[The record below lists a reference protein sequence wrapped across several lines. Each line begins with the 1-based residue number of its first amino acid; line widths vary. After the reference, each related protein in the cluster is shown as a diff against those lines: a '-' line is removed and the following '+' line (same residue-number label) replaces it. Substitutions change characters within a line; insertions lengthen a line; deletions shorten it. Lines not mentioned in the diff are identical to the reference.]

1 MIYTVT
7 FNPAVDCI
15 IRVDQVE
22 LGGLNQCQ
30 EQEVQYGGKGI
41 NVSKVLG
48 ELGRESVAW
57 GFLAGG
63 IGHAMDE
70 ALRAQGMN
78 CNFVFLPEGN
88 TRINTKLISGGIE
101 MDSRAHGQGAG
112 VMVSAPQGMQ
122 GMQGAQGSQGEAP
135 GEPGAAAWAGMSAAR
150 EEAMHAGDTIETAFD
165 GAGPFADKVSQL
177 KLFSML
183 QATRDGDIIIVA
195 GGVPGNVSDHAY
207 ARILESQMGKRV
219 EVVVDAAG
227 DLLLN
232 ALPHHPFLIKPNDE
246 ELAQIFD
253 FDRFDH
259 DALVEC
265 ARMLAQLGARNVLVS
280 RGANGSLL
288 LDETGVL
295 HEAQALPGQLVSSA
309 GAGDSMV
316 AGFVHGY
323 LEAKEKELAEDEVYP
338 YAYAMAQACG
348 SATAFSSG
356 LAKGAD
362 VMQLFNRIQR
372 V

>member
-22 LGGLNQCQ
+22 FGGINRCQ
-30 EQEVQYGGKGI
+30 TQEVQYGGKGI
-41 NVSKVLG
+41 NVSHVLR

-63 IGHAMDE
+63 IGRAMDE
-70 ALRAQGMN
+70 SLHAQGLN
-78 CNFVFLPEGN
+78 CDFVFLPEGN
-88 TRINTKLISGGIE
+88 TRINTKLVSEGVHASSGL
-101 MDSRAHGQGAG
+101 GADII
-112 VMVSAPQGMQ
+112 VA
-122 GMQGAQGSQGEAP
+122 GEGDGPDATSVQVQDAA
-135 GEPGAAAWAGMSAAR
+135 AAAWAGMSEAR
-150 EEAMHAGDTIETAFD
+150 EAATKREATCETAFD
-165 GAGPFADKVSQL
+165 GMGPVADKVSQL

-183 QATRDGDIIIVA
+183 QATRDGDIIIVS
-195 GGVPGNVSDHAY
+195 GEVPGNVSDHAY

-219 EVVVDAAG
+219 DVVVDAAG

-246 ELAQIFD
+246 ELADIFD
-253 FDRFDH
+253 FDRFDY

-280 RGANGSLL
+280 RGSEGSLL

-295 HEAQALPGQLVSSA
+295 HEAKALEGVPVSSV
-309 GAGDSMV
+309 GAGDAMV
-316 AGFVHGY
+316 AGFIHGY
-323 LEAKEKELAEDEVYP
+323 LEAKENNLSDDEVDP
-338 YAYAMAQACG
+338 YAYAMAQAAG
-348 SATAFSSG
+348 AATAFSAG
-356 LAKGAD
+356 LGKRD
-362 VMQLFNRIQR
+362 DILQLFNRIQR
-372 V
+372 G

>member
-22 LGGLNQCQ
+22 FGGINQCQ
-30 EQEVQYGGKGI
+30 SQEVYYGGKGI
-41 NVSKVLG
+41 NVSHVLR

-63 IGHAMDE
+63 IGRAMDE
-70 ALRAQGMN
+70 ALRAQGLN
-78 CNFVFLPEGN
+78 CDFVFLPEGN
-88 TRINTKLISGGIE
+88 TRINTKLVSEGVHAAAGSG
-101 MDSRAHGQGAG
+101 ANVVVAG
-112 VMVSAPQGMQ
+112 E
-122 GMQGAQGSQGEAP
+122 EAADASSLQVQDAA
-135 GEPGAAAWAGMSAAR
+135 AAAWAGLGEAR
-150 EEAMHAGDTIETAFD
+150 EAATKRDAACETAFD
-165 GAGPFADKVSQL
+165 GMGPVADKVSQL

-195 GGVPGNVSDHAY
+195 GEVPGNVSDHAY
-207 ARILESQMGKRV
+207 ARILESQAGKHV
-219 EVVVDAAG
+219 NVVVDAAG

-232 ALPHHPFLIKPNDE
+232 ALPHHPFLVKPNDE

-253 FDRFDH
+253 FDRFDY

-280 RGANGSLL
+280 RGSEGSLL

-295 HEAQALPGQLVSSA
+295 HEAQALPGTQVSSV
-309 GAGDSMV
+309 GAGDAMV
-316 AGFVHGY
+316 AGFMHGY
-323 LEAKEKELAEDEVYP
+323 LEAKENNLPDDEVYP
-338 YAYAMAQACG
+338 YAYAMAQAAG
-348 SATAFSSG
+348 SATAFSPG
-356 LAKGAD
+356 LGKRD
-362 VMQLFNRIQR
+362 DILQLFNRIQR
-372 V
+372 G

>member
-7 FNPAVDCI
+7 FNPAVDCV

-22 LGGLNQCQ
+22 FGGINVCQ
-30 EQEVQYGGKGI
+30 SQEVFYGGKGI
-41 NVSKVLG
+41 NVSHVLR

-63 IGHAMDE
+63 IGRAMDQ
-70 ALRAQGMN
+70 ALREQGLN
-78 CNFVFLPEGN
+78 CDFVFLPEGN
-88 TRINTKLISGGIE
+88 TRINTKLVSEGVH
-101 MDSRAHGQGAG
+101 AGAG
-112 VMVSAPQGMQ
+112 ASGDVIVG
-122 GMQGAQGSQGEAP
+122 GAQAAGDADEAALNMQVQDAA
-135 GEPGAAAWAGMSAAR
+135 AAAWAGMSAAR
-150 EEAMHAGDTIETAFD
+150 EAAIAHDAACETAFD
-165 GAGPFADKVSQL
+165 GAGPVADKVSQL

-183 QATRDGDIIIVA
+183 QSTRDDDIIIVA
-195 GGVPGNVSDHAY
+195 GEVPGNVSDHAY

-219 EVVVDAAG
+219 NVVVDAAG

-295 HEAQALPGQLVSSA
+295 HEANALEGSLVSSV
-309 GAGDSMV
+309 GAGDAMV
-316 AGFVHGY
+316 AGFMHGY
-323 LEAKEKELAEDEVYP
+323 LEAKENNLPDDEVYP
-338 YAYAMAQACG
+338 YAYAMAQAAG
-348 SATAFSSG
+348 SATAFSTG
-356 LAKGAD
+356 LGKRDDILA
-362 VMQLFNRIQR
+362 LFNRIQR
-372 V
+372 G

>member
-7 FNPAVDCI
+7 FNPAVDCV

-22 LGGLNQCQ
+22 FGGTNQCQ
-30 EQEVQYGGKGI
+30 TQEVYYGGKGI
-41 NVSKVLG
+41 NVSHVLR

-63 IGHAMDE
+63 IGRAMDE
-70 ALRAQGMN
+70 ALRAQGLN
-78 CNFVFLPEGN
+78 CDFVFLPEGN
-88 TRINTKLISGGIE
+88 TRINTKLVSEGVHAARGMSGDIIVAE
-101 MDSRAHGQGAG
+101 
-112 VMVSAPQGMQ
+112 
-122 GMQGAQGSQGEAP
+122 GS
-135 GEPGAAAWAGMSAAR
+135 PGAAGGSTAVQDAATAAWAGMSAAR
-150 EEAMHAGDTIETAFD
+150 EAATTREVTCETAFD
-165 GAGPFADKVSQL
+165 GAGPIADKVSQL

-195 GGVPGNVSDHAY
+195 GEVPGNVSDHAY
-207 ARILESQMGKRV
+207 ARILESQMGKHV
-219 EVVVDAAG
+219 NVIVDAAG

-246 ELAQIFD
+246 ELAEIFD

-295 HEAQALPGQLVSSA
+295 HEARALEGVPARSV

-323 LEAKEKELAEDEVYP
+323 LEAKEKNLSDDEVYP
-338 YAYAMAQACG
+338 YAYAMAQAAG
-348 SATAFSSG
+348 SATAFSTG
-356 LAKGAD
+356 LGKRD
-362 VMQLFNRIQR
+362 DILQLFNRIQR
-372 V
+372 S

>member
-30 EQEVQYGGKGI
+30 EQEVHYGGKGI
-41 NVSKVLG
+41 NVSHVLR

-70 ALRAQGMN
+70 ALREQGLN

-88 TRINTKLISGGIE
+88 TRINTKLISGGVE
-101 MDSRAHGQGAG
+101 VAARAQGQSAG
-112 VMVSAPQGMQ
+112 VMVSSPQGMHDD
-122 GMQGAQGSQGEAP
+122 AP

-150 EEAMHAGDTIETAFD
+150 EEALHANDTIETAFD

-195 GGVPGNVSDHAY
+195 GEVPGNVSDHAY

-288 LDETGVL
+288 LDEAGVL
-295 HEAQALPGQLVSSA
+295 HEAQALPGTLVSSV

-348 SATAFSSG
+348 AATAFSSG
-356 LAKGAD
+356 LAKNAD
-362 VMQLFNRIQR
+362 VMQLFNRVQR

>member
-22 LGGLNQCQ
+22 FGGINLCQ
-30 EQEVQYGGKGI
+30 SQEIHYGGKGI
-41 NVSKVLG
+41 NVSHVLR

-63 IGHAMDE
+63 IGRAMDE
-70 ALRAQGMN
+70 ALRQEGLN
-78 CNFVFLPEGN
+78 CDFVFLSEGN
-88 TRINTKLISGGIE
+88 TRINTKLISEGV
-101 MDSRAHGQGAG
+101 SAAGAG
-112 VMVSAPQGMQ
+112 DVIVAGGVDADEADSMK
-122 GMQGAQGSQGEAP
+122 AQDA
-135 GEPGAAAWAGMSAAR
+135 ATAAWAGMNEARQAA
-150 EEAMHAGDTIETAFD
+150 ATHDTSCETAFD
-165 GAGPFADKVSQL
+165 GAGPIADKVSQL

-195 GGVPGNVSDHAY
+195 GEVPGNVSDHAY
-207 ARILESQMGKRV
+207 ARILESQVGKHV
-219 EVVVDAAG
+219 DVVVDAAG

-232 ALPHHPFLIKPNDE
+232 ALPHHPFLVKPNDE

-253 FDRFDH
+253 FDRFDY

-280 RGANGSLL
+280 RGASGSLL

-295 HEAQALPGQLVSSA
+295 HEAKALPGTQVSSV
-309 GAGDSMV
+309 GAGDAMV
-316 AGFVHGY
+316 AGFMHGY
-323 LEAKEKELAEDEVYP
+323 LEAKEKELSDDEVYP
-338 YAYAMAQACG
+338 YAYAMAQAAG

-356 LAKGAD
+356 LGKRDDILA
-362 VMQLFNRIQR
+362 LFNRIQHG
-372 V
+372 